1 MHRVIA
7 AGTCVYTSISF
18 VNSEYILTI
27 DKTDRSKHSSSSS
40 RPQTADLHKHICM
53 QEEEEEDG
61 QPTARTLDRR
71 VEVKRE
77 ACLMTT

>member
-1 MHRVIA
+1 MEVNTRAQA
-7 AGTCVYTSISF
+7 AGHKQQICTS
-18 VNSEYILTI
+18 
-27 DKTDRSKHSSSSS
+27 
-40 RPQTADLHKHICM
+40 M

>member
-1 MHRVIA
+1 MTIETKVHTQAQA
-7 AGTCVYTSISF
+7 AS
-18 VNSEYILTI
+18 N
-27 DKTDRSKHSSSSS
+27 K
-40 RPQTADLHKHICM
+40 QQICTGM
-53 QEEEEEDG
+53 QQEEDG